1 MKFFHVY
8 NDKHYKGLEKN
19 GFLNKDTGFKIQHA
33 FRLPNDIKF
42 NDIAK
47 KGGRLH
53 SLIKQDKIP
62 FYVDRIS
69 GGTTWHDY
77 NFDKF
82 LIKEY
87 KEILGDWFLGFQLH
101 ESGSNRRRSE
111 WPRTIRVTGHKGPYT
126 VAELEEKA
134 MSSYAFLPDGT
145 RLHGFSQDTAAFF
158 STLKYAETYQ
168 EYAEEMK
175 EIFSRRMVET
185 DNNIIPCDSY
195 FLATKLQNDMGMR
208 TFMPEVGCQIPLM
221 RLAIALA
228 RGMANVN
235 GKTWGAYYECWR
247 EVKGIGYCMPCYN
260 LEFLNEWYN
269 KQLPGTDDFT
279 SYGENGGSSRIL
291 QDRIYNHAYMSGA
304 DYFAEEWGLNCSYT
318 DMQEFTLSK
327 YGMLKKDFINRTL
340 EMGKMKAIIPFAIV
354 LPKEYS
360 CIELPDIFTD
370 WKLGEHNT
378 TYLSSPLTQE
388 EINFFGHVEDVLK
401 LIFARVENI
410 GNEGHTLTNSRFGD
424 LFDIIYEDTND
435 CALKKYDYLID
446 ATKEGRFIKAK
457 QGTDLKILDSAD
469 IEKLA
474 REIREIEKAIMPAVV
489 EGLPYIVS
497 TNDKGERFV
506 SIFNNEGNERDLSKG
521 DILHAEADKKIKI
534 TFKDSVNPTV
544 VASSIYAPVKVDIER
559 IDDKS
564 FNMVIPAGRY
574 AVIKY

>member
-185 DNNIIPCDSY
+185 DNNILPCDSY
-195 FLATKLQNDMGMR
+195 YLATKIQNDMGMK

-221 RLAIALA
+221 RIAIALA
-228 RGMANVN
+228 RGMAKVN

-247 EVKGIGYCMPCYN
+247 EVEGVGYCMPWFN
-260 LEFLNEWYN
+260 SEFLNEWYN
-269 KQLPGTDDFT
+269 REDDF
-279 SYGENGGSSRIL
+279 SEFGENSGSSRLL

-304 DYFAEEWGLNCSYT
+304 DYFAEEWGLNSSYT

-327 YGMLKKDFINRTL
+327 YGILKKELIDRTQKL
-340 EMGKMKAIIPFAIV
+340 GKMKAIIPFAIV

-370 WKLGEHNT
+370 WKLGDYRK
-378 TYLSSPLTQE
+378 TYMESPLTQE

-401 LIFARVENI
+401 LFFARTENI

-424 LFDIIYEDTND
+424 LFDIIYEDTKD
-435 CALKKYDYLID
+435 GELKKYDYLID
-446 ATKEGRFIKAK
+446 ATKDGRFIKAK

-474 REIREIEKAIMPAVV
+474 SSVRKIEKAIMPVHV
-489 EGLPYIVS
+489 DGLPYIVS

-506 SIFNNEGNERDLSKG
+506 SIFNNEGNERDLYKG
-521 DILHAEADKKIKI
+521 DIIHGEADKKVKI
-534 TFKDSVNPTV
+534 TFKESANPMV
-544 VASSIYAPVKVDIER
+544 EYSPVKLDIEK
-559 IDDKS
+559 IDDKN
-564 FNMVIPAGRY
+564 FNAQILATRC
-574 AVIKY
+574 AIIKF